1 MNYSFLSEIKLARA
15 PAASRIRIDEVNPVL
30 SANSTENHFDSL
42 FFLLRFRILTFRRL
56 PHRSL
61 LIAHYSLLIVV
72 LASSQRWGWSSLSVG
87 KCWRISPRLLR
98 VLASSQ
104 NRCSQGYWSRL
115 LKVLAAPHR
124 GMSKQIAIAKA

>member
-30 SANSTENHFDSL
+30 SANSTENYFDSL

-72 LASSQRWGWSSLSVG
+72 LASSLSLCDGYLLTHTPVSSDSGW
-87 KCWRISPRLLR
+87 KP
-98 VLASSQ
+98 VL
-104 NRCSQGYWSRL
+104 
-115 LKVLAAPHR
+115 
-124 GMSKQIAIAKA
+124 